1 MLEDEEEKPLA
12 LMNGGIKDEF
22 NDSNQPGM
30 KAVLPPSGHSRRAPP
45 RTAMA
50 KVRPNKRHA
59 GNSLNL
65 HAAESKGSQSRLQAA
80 AHQQN
85 NFLLGRI
92 EQNKYVTDKDEET
105 EAVKMDE
112 SKRRQRLENVNYQL
126 F

>member
-1 MLEDEEEKPLA
+1 MNSTDNQHPGITANENRGGAQTAPVGGHGRRRRSEQPYMLEDEEEKPLA

-85 NFLLGRI
+85 N
-92 EQNKYVTDKDEET
+92 
-105 EAVKMDE
+105 
-112 SKRRQRLENVNYQL
+112 
-126 F
+126 